1 MYSDVHLKMQS
12 NHSNLKT
19 KTELYSWSFREE
31 TKFSL
36 KKEYRC
42 YYTSWWELDKIYLFL
57 ANPRAC
63 GISSVPRPGM
73 ETMPLTV
80 EALEKISMKQCY
92 NRFKKSKAVSKE
104 LTGT

>member
-12 NHSNLKT
+12 NYSNLKT

-42 YYTSWWELDKIYLFL
+42 YYTSWWELNKIYLFL

-63 GISSVPRPGM
+63 GISVQFPDQGWKPC
-73 ETMPLTV
+73 PLQW
-80 EALEKISMKQCY
+80 K
-92 NRFKKSKAVSKE
+92 R
-104 LTGT
+104 